1 MSQNAECRRA
11 PTSQILE
18 QYSLF
23 STGRGGINEGYD
35 KIELCE
41 GFCLQE
47 RGWQK
52 RALSKSWHCQNYPV
66 FGFGRNIEICFIKIY
81 VIVHWSTVATVAG
94 FHLVRPSCPRPTI
107 VHTGA
112 GMTLV
117 GGALLLL
124 LLLLLKPLPPHTQT
138 YLVLP
143 KMLIEYHNSNTLVA
157 MQCRKANRKLINSLK
172 IIAQS

>member
-1 MSQNAECRRA
+1 MVKLNFAKGFVCQ
-11 PTSQILE
+11 
-18 QYSLF
+18 
-23 STGRGGINEGYD
+23 RGGRRNGH
-35 KIELCE
+35 
-41 GFCLQE
+41 FQN
-47 RGWQK
+47 
-52 RALSKSWHCQNYPV
+52 QNYPV

-112 GMTLV
+112 GVTLV
-117 GGALLLL
+117 GGALLL

-138 YLVLP
+138 YLVLL
-143 KMLIEYHNSNTLVA
+143 KMLIEYHNINPLVA
-157 MQCRKANRKLINSLK
+157 MRSRKANRKLINSFK

>member
-47 RGWQK
+47 RGSQK

-112 GMTLV
+112 GVTLV
-117 GGALLLL
+117 GGA

-138 YLVLP
+138 YLVLL
-143 KMLIEYHNSNTLVA
+143 KMLIEYHNINPLVA
-157 MQCRKANRKLINSLK
+157 MRSRKVNRKLINSFK